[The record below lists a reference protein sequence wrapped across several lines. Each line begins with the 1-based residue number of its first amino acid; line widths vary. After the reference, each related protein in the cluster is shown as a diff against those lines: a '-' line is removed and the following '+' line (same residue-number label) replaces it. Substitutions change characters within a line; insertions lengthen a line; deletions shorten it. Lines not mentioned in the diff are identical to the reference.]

1 MEINGKTVTE
11 EDMKSMLHLQ
21 YTGTPES
28 EAAYEEAEKKRLKEE
43 ACQRVLNSNEN
54 AGIPKRFWK
63 SMFWNYPSELAEKAK
78 KLCMQENSDTVY
90 ILSGSTGRGKTTLL
104 CSAIH
109 ERAYQGVGGSYYYNI
124 RNLEIHLRKY
134 RNFNSDED
142 ELIFIKRLSE
152 YPFLC
157 IDEVGTCENKIDEMN
172 FLAEVICAR
181 YDNYLPTWIATN
193 LTPIQFKAFICNVDL
208 TGKTTEEIKEISERL
223 DKENV
228 VLNRI
233 KSVAVIDVLKGE
245 SYRGV
250 HNGDSSETK

>member
-1 MEINGKTVTE
+1 MEFNGNPITE
-11 EDMKSMLHLQ
+11 DDVKLSFRLQ
-21 YTGTPES
+21 YTGTAES
-28 EAAYEEAEKKRLKEE
+28 EAAYKEAEKKRLKDEGY
-43 ACQRVLNSNEN
+43 QRVHNSNES

-63 SMFWNYPSELAEKAK
+63 SMFWNYPSEIAEKAK
-78 KLCMQENSDTVY
+78 KLCLQENSDTVY

-109 ERAYQGVGGSYYYNI
+109 ERAFQGVGGSFYYNI
-124 RNLEIHLRKY
+124 RNLEIHLRKC

-142 ELIFIKRLSE
+142 ELTFIKHLSE
-152 YPFLC
+152 YQFLC
-157 IDEVGTCENKIDEMN
+157 IDEVGTCENRIDEIN

-250 HNGDSSETK
+250 HNGDSSDKQ